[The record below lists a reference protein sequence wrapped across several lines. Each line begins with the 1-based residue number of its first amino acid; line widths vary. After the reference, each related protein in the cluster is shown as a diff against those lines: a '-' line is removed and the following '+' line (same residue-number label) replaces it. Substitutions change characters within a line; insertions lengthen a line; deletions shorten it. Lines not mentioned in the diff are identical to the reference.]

1 MKSRLKVL
9 VVVAGGSDGGCAYE
23 SMVAECLQGAFD
35 VSRYFLGA
43 RRQRVSKYLTAP
55 FRLGRLRRALHGP
68 SGHALAVKTFDAA
81 LFNGGSE
88 RRTVVIV
95 HHLHDGHLSGE
106 SLFYA
111 LYARMEDRIL
121 KNLAKSGTTVVVV
134 SEYWNRRLREK
145 GFRNVCKIYNA
156 FRMEEFA
163 FRREQIQAF
172 QRKYGLL
179 GKPTIYL
186 GNLKSLSGVN
196 GAYEALKDLD
206 VHLIASSNCPP
217 ARTPVRCLSL
227 ERQEYLRLLKSAAL
241 VVTMS
246 QFAEGWCRTAHE
258 AMLCGTPVLGS
269 GKGGMR
275 ELLEAGRQIICED
288 FKTLRGA
295 VNGVLHNE
303 DKKTQ
308 LGQAGYEYASQFTY
322 ERFQEEWTKLAKE
335 LCQPDLKPHALL
347 LEAES

>member
-1 MKSRLKVL
+1 
-9 VVVAGGSDGGCAYE
+9 
-23 SMVAECLQGAFD
+23 MVAECLEGAFD
-35 VSRYFLGA
+35 VSRYFIGA
-43 RRQRVSKYLTAP
+43 QRQRVSKYLTAP
-55 FRLGRLRRALHGP
+55 FRLGRLRRALRGS

-81 LFNGGSE
+81 FFNSGCA
-88 RRTVVIV
+88 RRNVVIV

-111 LYARMEDRIL
+111 VYARIEDRIL
-121 KNLAKSGTTVVVV
+121 KDLAKSGTTVVVV

-163 FRREQIQAF
+163 FRQEQIQAF
-172 QRKYGLL
+172 MRKYGLL
-179 GKPTIYL
+179 DKPTVYL

-196 GAYEALKDLD
+196 CAYEALKDLD
-206 VHLIASSNCPP
+206 VHLIVSSNCPP

-275 ELLEAGRQIICED
+275 ELLDAGRQIICED
-288 FKTLRGA
+288 FKTLRA
-295 VNGVLHNE
+295 TVNGMLHNE
-303 DKKTQ
+303 GKRTE

-322 ERFQEEWTKLAKE
+322 ERFQDEWTKLVDK
-335 LCQPDLKPHALL
+335 LCQPGPNAHLL
-347 LEAES
+347 LREAES